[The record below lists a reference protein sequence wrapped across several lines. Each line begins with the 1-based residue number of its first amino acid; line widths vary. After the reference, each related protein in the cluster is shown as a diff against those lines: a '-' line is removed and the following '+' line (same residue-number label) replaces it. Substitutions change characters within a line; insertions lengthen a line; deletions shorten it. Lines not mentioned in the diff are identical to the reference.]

1 MRKPT
6 ANHRP
11 AFLLG
16 SIALAASLMT
26 GLYLNAQEGEMAK
39 KIMMYYGGFEVE
51 EMFDASQWFTQGM
64 YQPRNIEADGSASNV
79 TMLRRQLKPFT
90 AEQLAELPYVLNEA
104 FYLTEHE
111 AIDTSTVIHNP
122 PQLSH
127 RIRYTYSAFAEPNK
141 PEDYYYLYLE
151 LEGRKFAV
159 LFSRDALTGGNLT
172 GKNASEVRGDYAAQA
187 AHRQAFSEIAE
198 HERKAR

>member
-1 MRKPT
+1 MTHYPK
-6 ANHRP
+6 A
-11 AFLLG
+11 LLV

-90 AEQLAELPYVLNEA
+90 AEHLAELPYIGSSELRKE
-104 FYLTEHE
+104 FPELDRTTLL
-111 AIDTSTVIHNP
+111 DTP
-122 PQLSH
+122 PELSH